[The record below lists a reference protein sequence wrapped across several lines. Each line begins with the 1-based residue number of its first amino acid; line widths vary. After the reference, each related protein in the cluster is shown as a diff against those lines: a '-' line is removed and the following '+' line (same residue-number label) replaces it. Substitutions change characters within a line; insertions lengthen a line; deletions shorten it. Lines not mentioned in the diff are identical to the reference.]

1 METYPIYK
9 DRFKGRVVVIAGAG
23 NGIGRVCA
31 LRFAQE
37 GAVCLN
43 TDIDE
48 NGLKRTNE
56 LIKSVGGVCEGYVF
70 DISKKKDV
78 DDVVKKML
86 DKYQRIH
93 VLVNS
98 AGIARE
104 GDFPDIPEKDL
115 LQIIGV
121 NLLGAFYLAQPI
133 LKHMIQYQYGKVV
146 HISSQSG
153 VIGRARRTHYSASKF
168 GMNGLTQALALEVA
182 KYGINVNAVCPSR
195 IESEMTTGILRD
207 RAEKQ
212 NKPFDEVKDA
222 YIKTVPIGRL
232 GLPEDVA
239 SLVTYLATDEASYI
253 TGQFIS
259 TSGGR

>member
-1 METYPIYK
+1 MEIYPIYK
-9 DRFKGRVVVIAGAG
+9 DRFKDRVVVIAGAG
-23 NGIGRVCA
+23 NGIGRACA

-37 GAVCLN
+37 GAICLN
-43 TDIDE
+43 GDIDE
-48 NGLKRTNE
+48 NGLKRTTE
-56 LIKSVGGVCEGYVF
+56 LIESLGGICEGYVF
-70 DISKKKDV
+70 DISKKKEV
-78 DDVVKKML
+78 DDAVKRML
-86 DKYQRIH
+86 DKYERIQ

-104 GDFPDIPEKDL
+104 GDFPDIPEEEL
-115 LQIIGV
+115 LQIINV
-121 NLLGAFYLAQPI
+121 NLVGAFYLAQPVM
-133 LKHMIQYQYGKVV
+133 KHMIKNRYGKVI
-146 HISSQSG
+146 HITSQSG

-207 RAEKQ
+207 RAEKL
-212 NKPFDEVKDA
+212 NKPFEEVQDA

-232 GLPEDVA
+232 GIPEDVA